1 MLTFKSVVMKNI
13 NKYILFLFSFSLLG
27 CSKDLLNKTPKD
39 RLSPSTFFQ
48 NETQCKMALMGIYNA
63 LQPNATPSHF
73 YQYDYMSDN
82 GYCQDS
88 WQGSREV
95 GEWLTNSSS
104 WAPGAKWSQDYT
116 IISRANEFLQD
127 ISSATVSDAIKTQM
141 IAEAKFLRGYAYTD
155 LITYFGDVPLIT
167 EVLALSDAYVSRSA
181 KNDVLTQIL
190 ADFNAAAADLPASY
204 SGSNVGRATKGAA
217 LAYKAKALLY
227 NQKWADAAQAALD
240 VINLKVYDLYPDYAG
255 TFDEAH
261 ENNIEVIFDIQ
272 YIPTTQSQPW
282 PTSALSLSSW
292 PTANVT
298 ADMINSYYMTNGLP
312 ITNASSGYAPQ
323 DPFKDRDPRLAA
335 SVVLPGS
342 QFGSGTFI
350 PALDQVPSGARPRK
364 YADIGIADV
373 NNCSLNTIL
382 MRYADI
388 YLMRAEAL
396 IESGSTDQEIY
407 TLIDKVRARVNMP
420 SVESVEGTG
429 LTQDQLRA
437 IVRHE
442 RRVEFYNEGTRYGDM
457 LRWQDVS
464 LVHDVYGYDKSLLS
478 DPSSPSTWTFNQI
491 KMETRSFD
499 ASKGWL
505 WPIPQADIDINKK
518 LLPNNPGY

>member
-1 MLTFKSVVMKNI
+1 MKII
-13 NKYILFLFSFSLLG
+13 NKILPFIAVLSLSG
-27 CSKDLLNKTPKD
+27 CTKNLLNKTPKD
-39 RLSPSTFFQ
+39 RLSPSTFYQ
-48 NETQCKMALMGIYNA
+48 NETQCKMALIGIYNA
-63 LQPNATPSHF
+63 LQPNATPAHF
-73 YQYDYMSDN
+73 YQFDYMSDN

-88 WQGSREV
+88 WQGSKEI

-104 WAPGAKWSQDYT
+104 WGPYAKWTGDYT
-116 IISRANEFLQD
+116 IISRANEFIQD
-127 ISSATVSDAIKTQM
+127 ISSATVSDDVKTEM
-141 IAEAKFLRGYAYTD
+141 TAEAKFLRGYAYAD

-167 EVLALSDAYVSRSA
+167 KVLALSDAYVSRTA
-181 KNDVLTQIL
+181 KADVLTQIL
-190 ADFNAAAADLPASY
+190 ADFTDAAATLPTSW
-204 SGSNVGRATKGAA
+204 SGTNVGRATKGAA
-217 LAYKAKALLY
+217 LAYKAKTLLY
-227 NQKWADAAQAALD
+227 NKKWSDAAQAALD
-240 VINLKVYDLYPDYAG
+240 VINLKVYDLYPDYAS

-261 ENNIEVIFDIQ
+261 EDNQEVIFDIQ
-272 YIPTTQSQPW
+272 YVPTTQSQPW
-282 PTSALSLSSW
+282 PTAALSLSSW

-298 ADMINSYYMTNGLP
+298 ADLINSYYMTNGQP
-312 ITNASSGYAPQ
+312 ITSGASGYDSQ
-323 DPFKDRDPRLAA
+323 NPFAGRDPRLAA

-342 QFGSGTFI
+342 QFGTTTYI
-350 PALDQVPSGARPRK
+350 PALDQVPCGARPRK

-407 TLIDKVRARVNMP
+407 DLIDKVRGRVSMP
-420 SVESVEGTG
+420 TVESVEGTG
-429 LTQDQLRA
+429 LTQDSLRK
-437 IVRHE
+437 VLRHE
-442 RRVEFYNEGTRYGDM
+442 RRVEFYNEGTRYADM

-478 DPSSPSTWTFNQI
+478 NPASPATWTFKQI
-491 KMETRSFD
+491 KMETRTFD

-505 WPIPQADIDINKK
+505 WPVPQGDIDINKN

>member
-1 MLTFKSVVMKNI
+1 MKNI
-13 NKYILFLFSFSLLG
+13 HKIILSLAILSLSG
-27 CSKDLLNKTPKD
+27 CKKDLLNKTPKD
-39 RLSPSTFFQ
+39 TLSPSTFYQ
-48 NETQCKMALMGIYNA
+48 NETQCKMALIGIYNA
-63 LQPNATPSHF
+63 IQPNATPSHF
-73 YQYDYMSDN
+73 YQFDFMSDN

-88 WQGSREV
+88 WQGSKEI

-104 WAPGAKWSQDYT
+104 WGPYAKWTQDYT
-116 IISRANEFLQD
+116 IIARANEFLQD
-127 ISSATVSDAIKTQM
+127 ISAAAVSDDVKTPM
-141 IAEAKFLRGYAYTD
+141 SAEAKFLRGYAYTD

-167 EVLALSDAYVSRSA
+167 DVLALSDAYVSRTA
-181 KNDVLTQIL
+181 KADVLTQIL
-190 ADFNAAAADLPASY
+190 ADLTDAAANLPTSY
-204 SGSNVGRATKGAA
+204 SGSDVGRATQGAA
-217 LAYKAKALLY
+217 LAYKAKVLLY
-227 NQKWADAAQAALD
+227 NKKWTDAAQAALD
-240 VINLKVYDLYPDYAG
+240 VMNLKVYDLYADYAG
-255 TFDEAH
+255 LFQEAN

-282 PTSALSLSSW
+282 PTAALSLSSW

-312 ITNASSGYAPQ
+312 VTNAASGYDAQ
-323 DPFKDRDPRLAA
+323 NPFTNRDPRLAA

-342 QFGSGTFI
+342 QFGSSTFI
-350 PALDQVPSGARPRK
+350 PSLDQVPCGARPRK
-364 YADIGIADV
+364 YASIGIADV
-373 NNCSLNTIL
+373 NNDALNTIL
-382 MRYADI
+382 MRYADV

-407 TLIDKVRARVNMP
+407 TLIDKVRARASMP
-420 SVESVEGTG
+420 TVESVEGSG
-429 LTQDQLRA
+429 LSQDQLRA

-442 RRVEFYNEGTRYGDM
+442 RRVEFYNEGTRYADM
-457 LRWQDVS
+457 LRWQDPT

-478 DPSSPSTWTFNQI
+478 DPSSSATWTFSQV
-491 KMETRSFD
+491 KKETRTFD